1 MPHPKGERGE
11 EGRVAMTKVTSVIN
25 VLIADDHALIREGLR
40 KTLSGEPDMKLVG
53 DVGNVAD
60 LFKQLERLAVNI
72 VLLDITMPG
81 ESGLDALKELRQK
94 YPQIPVLILSFHP
107 EHRFAVRALKAGAS
121 GYITKQSAT
130 EELVQAIR
138 KIVSGGKYVSAALA
152 EELATELDTGSGK
165 LPHETL
171 SDREFQ
177 VMRLIAAGKKSSE
190 IAEELSVT
198 MSTVNTY
205 RMRILE
211 KMKMQ
216 SNVEL
221 ARYALE
227 HGLIE

>member
-94 YPQIPVLILSFHP
+94 YPHIPVLILSFHP

-130 EELVQAIR
+130 EELVQAVR
-138 KIVSGGKYVSAALA
+138 KIVGGGKYVSAALA
-152 EELATELDTGSGK
+152 EELATELDKGSGK
-165 LPHETL
+165 QPHETL

-198 MSTVNTY
+198 TSTINTY
-205 RMRILE
+205 RMRIFE
-211 KMKMQ
+211 KMQMQ

>member
-1 MPHPKGERGE
+1 M
-11 EGRVAMTKVTSVIN
+11 IN
-25 VLIADDHALIREGLR
+25 VLIADDHALIREGLK
-40 KTLSGEPDMKLVG
+40 KTLSSESDMKLVG
-53 DVGNVAD
+53 DASNVAE
-60 LFKQLERLAVNI
+60 LFKQLERLVVNI

-94 YPQIPVLILSFHP
+94 YPHIPVLILSFHP

-130 EELVQAIR
+130 DELVQAIR
-138 KIVSGGKYVSAALA
+138 KIISGGKYVSAALA
-152 EELATELDTGSGK
+152 EELAIDLDMATDK

-190 IAEELSVT
+190 IAEALSVT

-205 RMRILE
+205 RTRIFE
-211 KMKMQ
+211 KMNMH

-221 ARYALE
+221 ARYAME

>member
-1 MPHPKGERGE
+1 M
-11 EGRVAMTKVTSVIN
+11 IN
-25 VLIADDHALIREGLR
+25 VLIADDHALIREGLK
-40 KTLSGEPDMKLVG
+40 KTLSDEPDMKLIG
-53 DVGNVAD
+53 EANNVAE
-60 LFKQLERLAVNI
+60 LFKQLGRLVANI

-94 YPQIPVLILSFHP
+94 YPHIPVLILSFHP

-121 GYITKQSAT
+121 GYITKQSAP
-130 EELVQAIR
+130 EELVQAVR
-138 KIVSGGKYVSAALA
+138 KIVGGGKYVSAALA
-152 EELATELDTGSGK
+152 EELATELDTGSSK
-165 LPHETL
+165 LSHETL

-198 MSTVNTY
+198 LSTVNTH
-205 RMRILE
+205 RMRIFE

-221 ARYALE
+221 ARYAIE
-227 HGLIE
+227 NGLIE

>member
-1 MPHPKGERGE
+1 M
-11 EGRVAMTKVTSVIN
+11 IN
-25 VLIADDHALIREGLR
+25 VLVADDHALIREGLK
-40 KTLSGEPDMKLVG
+40 KTLSSESDMKLVG
-53 DVGNVAD
+53 DASNVAD
-60 LFKQLERLAVNI
+60 LFKQLEQLVVNI

-94 YPQIPVLILSFHP
+94 YPHIPVLILSFHP

-138 KIVSGGKYVSAALA
+138 KIVGGGRYVSATLA
-152 EELATELDTGSGK
+152 EELATELDTESGK

-177 VMRLIAAGKKSSE
+177 VLRLIAAGKKTSE
-190 IAEELSVT
+190 IAEELAVT
-198 MSTVNTY
+198 LSTVNTY
-205 RMRILE
+205 RMRIFE

-221 ARYALE
+221 ARYAIEL
-227 HGLIE
+227 GLIE

>member
-1 MPHPKGERGE
+1 M
-11 EGRVAMTKVTSVIN
+11 IN

-40 KTLSGEPDMKLVG
+40 KTLNGEPDINLIG
-53 DVGNVAD
+53 DAANVVE
-60 LFKQLERLAVNI
+60 LFKQLERLVVNI
-72 VLLDITMPG
+72 ILLDITMPG

-94 YPQIPVLILSFHP
+94 YPHIPVLILSFHP
-107 EHRFAVRALKAGAS
+107 EHRFAVRAFKAGAS

-152 EELATELDTGSGK
+152 EELAIDLDMASGK
-165 LPHETL
+165 PPHETL

-177 VMRLIAAGKKSSE
+177 VMRLIADGKKSSE
-190 IAEELSVT
+190 IAEALSVT

-205 RMRILE
+205 RMRIFE
-211 KMKMQ
+211 KMNMQ

-221 ARYALE
+221 ARYAVE

>member
-1 MPHPKGERGE
+1 M
-11 EGRVAMTKVTSVIN
+11 IN
-25 VLIADDHALIREGLR
+25 VLVADDHALIREGLK
-40 KTLSGEPDMKLVG
+40 KTLSGEPDMAVVG
-53 DVGNVAD
+53 EATNVAE
-60 LFKQLERLAVNI
+60 LFQQLERLTVSI
-72 VLLDITMPG
+72 ILLDITMPG

-94 YPQIPVLILSFHP
+94 YPHVPVLILSFHP
-107 EHRFAVRALKAGAS
+107 EHRFAVRALKAGAA

-130 EELVQAIR
+130 EELVQAVR
-138 KIVSGGKYVSAALA
+138 KIVGGGKYVSAALA
-152 EELATELDTGSGK
+152 EELATELDTENGK

-190 IAEELSVT
+190 IAAELAVSVNT
-198 MSTVNTY
+198 INTY
-205 RMRILE
+205 RMRIFE

-221 ARYALE
+221 SRYAVE

>member
-1 MPHPKGERGE
+1 M
-11 EGRVAMTKVTSVIN
+11 IN

-40 KTLSGEPDMKLVG
+40 KTLNGEPDIKLVG
-53 DVGNVAD
+53 DAGNVVE
-60 LFKQLERLAVNI
+60 LFKQLEQLVVNI
-72 VLLDITMPG
+72 ILLDITMPG
-81 ESGLDALKELRQK
+81 QSVLDALKELRQK
-94 YPQIPVLILSFHP
+94 YPHIPVLILSFHP

-138 KIVSGGKYVSAALA
+138 KVISGGKYVSAALA
-152 EELATELDTGSGK
+152 EELATDLDMASGK

-177 VMRLIAAGKKSSE
+177 VMRLIADGQKSSE
-190 IAEELSVT
+190 IAEALSVT
-198 MSTVNTY
+198 TSTVNTY
-205 RMRILE
+205 RMRIFE
-211 KMKMQ
+211 KMNMQ

-221 ARYALE
+221 ARYAVE

>member
-1 MPHPKGERGE
+1 M
-11 EGRVAMTKVTSVIN
+11 IN
-25 VLIADDHALIREGLR
+25 VLIADDHALIREGLK
-40 KTLSGEPDMKLVG
+40 KTLSGEPDMSLVG
-53 DVGNVAD
+53 DASNVAD
-60 LFKQLERLAVNI
+60 LFKQLERLTVNI

-94 YPQIPVLILSFHP
+94 YPHIPVLILSFHP

-138 KIVSGGKYVSAALA
+138 KIVGGGKYVSSALA
-152 EELATELDTGSGK
+152 EELATELDEESGK

-205 RMRILE
+205 RMRIFE
-211 KMKMQ
+211 KMQMQ
-216 SNVEL
+216 SNVDL

>member
-1 MPHPKGERGE
+1 
-11 EGRVAMTKVTSVIN
+11 MTKVTSVIN

-94 YPQIPVLILSFHP
+94 YPHIPVLILSFHP